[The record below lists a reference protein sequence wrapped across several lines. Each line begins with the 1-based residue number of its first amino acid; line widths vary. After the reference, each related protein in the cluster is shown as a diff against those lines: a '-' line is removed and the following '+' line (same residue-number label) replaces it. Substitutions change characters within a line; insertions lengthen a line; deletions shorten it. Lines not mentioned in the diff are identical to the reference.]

1 MIYDC
6 FLYYDE
12 DMLLDIRLHTLADVV
27 DRFVIVEATH
37 SFTGIPRELHFDIT
51 KFAKFKDKIIYVPFD
66 AQPILNR
73 ADNNQVDAW
82 ANEAALRNS
91 IMNGLKDAA
100 DDDLILVSDVDEIFS
115 PDTVRAINPR
125 ALHDYSSK
133 RIQLSV

>member
-51 KFAKFKDKIIYVPFD
+51 KFAKFRDKIIYVPFD
-66 AQPILNR
+66 AQPILNS

-82 ANEAALRNS
+82 ANEAALR
-91 IMNGLKDAA
+91 GDAA
-100 DDDLILVSDVDEIFS
+100 NLLI
-115 PDTVRAINPR
+115 
-125 ALHDYSSK
+125 
-133 RIQLSV
+133 